1 VSEPGNHALWKG
13 VLLLMLAAIVTSA
26 VFSRIVNTNTFSLHA
41 LWKARTVRAFLGTTR
56 ASTARNPN
64 PFTGFDADDDV
75 SLRDLWPARVSPAEA
90 ARGGERSESVPPMH
104 VLNVTLNL
112 AAGRNLAWQ
121 QRKGESMTMTPLHAG
136 SAFTGYR
143 RMEPYANPGVPTPS
157 SKPGYGGR
165 DGVSLGTA
173 MAISGAAVSP
183 NDGAG
188 TTAIGAF
195 LMTFFNA
202 RLGWWLGNPGAPG
215 ADTWLRSAPKSRLT
229 PILSEM
235 AGRTSDRSEYV
246 YLSDGGQ
253 FENLALYEMVFRRN
267 RFILVS
273 DAGADPNYTF
283 EDLGNA
289 VRKIRIDFGIPIEF
303 DNPVNIGRAG
313 TNDGAY
319 WATAKIKYSAV
330 DMPQSAGCKEEDYD
344 GVLVYIKPAV
354 YGKMEPRDVINYAN
368 LSPTFPQ
375 ESSADQFFS
384 ESQFESYRALG
395 SWIIDELVAD
405 SSAPGTPATATAQ
418 RKGSLLS
425 DWPGLG
431 AYKNKY

>member
-1 VSEPGNHALWKG
+1 
-13 VLLLMLAAIVTSA
+13 M
-26 VFSRIVNTNTFSLHA
+26 
-41 LWKARTVRAFLGTTR
+41 WKARTVRSFLGTTR
-56 ASTARNPN
+56 SAAARNPN
-64 PFTGFDADDDV
+64 PFTGFDSDDDIP
-75 SLRDLWPARVSPAEA
+75 LRDLWPARHSNAEA
-90 ARGGERSESVPPMH
+90 ANAGARSEDVPPMH

-121 QRKGESMTMTPLHAG
+121 QRKGESMTLTPLHAG
-136 SAFTGYR
+136 AAFTGYR
-143 RMEPYANPGVPTPS
+143 PMEARA
-157 SKPGYGGR
+157 KPGAPVAAATPAYGGP

-173 MAISGAAVSP
+173 MAVSGAAASP
-183 NDGAG
+183 NDGSG
-188 TTAIGAF
+188 TTALGAF

-215 ADTWLRSAPKSRLT
+215 ANTWQRSAPTSRLT

-235 AGRTSDRSEYV
+235 FGLTSDRSEYV
-246 YLSDGGQ
+246 YLSDGGH

-273 DAGADPNYTF
+273 DAGADPGYTF

-303 DNPVNIGRAG
+303 DNPVNIGGSG
-313 TNDGAY
+313 TTGGSY
-319 WATAKIKYSAV
+319 WATARIRYSAV
-330 DMPQSAGCKEEDYD
+330 DMPDSVGCKTEDYD

-354 YGKMEPRDVINYAN
+354 YGKNEPRDVVNYAN

-395 SWIIDELVAD
+395 SWIIDQLVAN
-405 SSAPGTPATATAQ
+405 SASPGTPAMATAQ
-418 RKGSLLS
+418 REGSLLS
-425 DWPGLG
+425 DWPTLSP
-431 AYKNKY
+431 YKSKY